1 MSSASSVLSDSE
13 KIASIREQFPVL
25 KRFVYLN
32 TGTNGPLPST
42 SAQVMQ
48 DYFQSELE
56 NGRITMD
63 AFGRMLGERDKARE
77 LLASLLGCDASEV
90 ALTHN
95 TTEGMNIALLGID
108 WQPGDEIITANSE
121 HEGGLNPV
129 ALLKERYGVTVHYT
143 NIGLRD
149 CDTLA
154 ELERYLSPKTKA
166 VVLSHVSWASGMILP
181 MREISERAHQVGAV
195 VICDAAQ
202 SFGMIPVSVYDLGV
216 DAYACSGQKWLCGP
230 DGTGA
235 LFIRSD
241 RLDFFKQSF
250 MAYFSLKNRMVSN
263 DVPFEVTEGARRHEA
278 VTISPATVAG
288 LNAGLEWI
296 AKEVGW
302 EWAFERIR
310 KLNAYAHKRLS
321 QVEGVQIYLN
331 EPSGSGLLHF
341 ALEGMPPAELTE
353 ALTTKGILI
362 RHTPLP
368 LLNRVATGFYNTE
381 EDIDR
386 LAEAIGE
393 IYASRLNERAQD
405 A

>member
-1 MSSASSVLSDSE
+1 MSNTGTSSSE
-13 KIASIREQFPVL
+13 STKVAKIREQFPVL
-25 KRFVYLN
+25 QRYVYLN

-48 DYFQSELE
+48 SYFQSELE
-56 NGRITMD
+56 QGRIGKD
-63 AFGRMLGERDKARE
+63 AFGRMLGERDKARQ
-77 LLASLLGCDASEV
+77 LLASLMGCDPSEV

-95 TTEGMNIALLGID
+95 TTEGMNIALLGLD
-108 WQPGDEIITANSE
+108 WQPGDEVITASSE

-129 ALLKERYGVTVHYT
+129 ALLKERYGVKVHYT

-149 CDTLA
+149 CDILA

-181 MREISERAHQVGAV
+181 MREISERAHKVGAV

-235 LFIRSD
+235 LFIRAD

-250 MAYFSLKNRMVSN
+250 MAYFSLKNRMISN
-263 DVPFEVTEGARRHEA
+263 DVPFEATDGARRHEA
-278 VTISPATVAG
+278 VTISPATLAG

-296 AKEVGW
+296 GQEVGW
-302 EWAFERIR
+302 EWAFERVR
-310 KLNAYAHKRLS
+310 KLNAYAYQRLS
-321 QVEGVQIYLN
+321 EVPDVQLYLDA
-331 EPSGSGLLHF
+331 PTGSGLLHF
-341 ALEGMPPAELTE
+341 TLEGMPPAELTE
-353 ALTTKGILI
+353 ALAAKNILI

-368 LLNRVATGFYNTE
+368 LLNRVSTGFYNTE
-381 EDIDR
+381 EDVDR
-386 LAEAIGE
+386 LADAIRE
-393 IYASRLNERAQD
+393 IAAARQ
-405 A
+405 